1 MSALDSIAVPALPA
15 KLMVEAALLAVSYS
29 VQQRFLFTREPAAD
43 AGSSP
48 AMPRPARLSIAA
60 THIPAM
66 VPPQSPHSLAGNRRN
81 QSTH

>member
-1 MSALDSIAVPALPA
+1 MRVRVSALDRIAVPALPA

-29 VQQRFLFTREPAAD
+29 VQQRFLFTREPANT
-43 AGSSP
+43 
-48 AMPRPARLSIAA
+48 A

-66 VPPQSPHSLAGNRRN
+66 VPAQSAHSLAGNRRD